1 MSWEVS
7 SMPSKRSFFNRT
19 LFRRNLSHSWPLWGL
34 LSAAGAMVPLYILL
48 ELLNIPR
55 RSLTFPPEEFASALY
70 NAVTLFAPGFT
81 AAYAILCAML
91 VWGYLYNSR
100 SIGLF
105 HALPVD
111 RTCLFVTNTLSGLAM
126 LLIPYAV
133 TGFLGCLLAVCWGFF
148 HLTAV
153 LNTILAV
160 IFLSVTFF
168 GMATLCAML
177 TGNIFALPALYLLLN
192 FLSPLLE
199 SLIFNIAQQFLVGI
213 NSEAFR
219 FNVLSPIVQIYSR
232 FTARYTRFTGEGD
245 PTVSLHGLWV
255 PALYALAGLGMLALA
270 WFLYRKRHSERAGDV
285 VAFRWLRPVFRY
297 GVALLSGLTIGRL
310 LYIFLWESLF
320 QKGSYADV
328 LPLFVCVALGGL
340 LGFYAASMLLEK
352 SRRVFRG
359 SLLGAGIVCAGAA
372 VLCLL
377 VSVDVFGAERRV
389 PDMDEIKSVQLEDR
403 GIVSGPFD
411 PEEDPEQ
418 VEAVRAFH
426 QALVKDRNYI
436 RSYHPDWDHDAGK
449 AFSHYVW
456 LTYELTDGTKLTR
469 QYDLWFTEDRVK
481 TAGTY
486 DNLLEVFYQDPEVRR
501 CDVTIP
507 ENADISSI
515 DVFSNYLEDEVYSI
529 NTNDRDP
536 QDAKTLYTA
545 LQQDAD
551 EGSIPAKNVLV
562 NHGSTRNTDTLLCFN
577 VEYRIPLNPWDG
589 SWTYGYK
596 DVYIHPQMKNTVDAL
611 IELGYLTEENV
622 ERWTEDYKRDRAGY
636 LPETE
641 SVFR

>member
-111 RTCLFVTNTLSGLAM
+111 RTCLFVTNTLSGLTM

-297 GVALLSGLTIGRL
+297 GVALLGGLTIGRL

-622 ERWTEDYKRDRAGY
+622 ERWTEDYERDRAGY

-641 SVFR
+641 SVFQ

>member
-1 MSWEVS
+1 
-7 SMPSKRSFFNRT
+7 MPSKRSFFNRT

-297 GVALLSGLTIGRL
+297 GVALLGGLTIGRL
-310 LYIFLWESLF
+310 LYFFLWENLF
-320 QKGSYADV
+320 QKGSYADI
-328 LPLFVCVALGGL
+328 LPFFVCTALGGL
-340 LGFYAASMLLEK
+340 LGCYAASMLLEK

-359 SLLGAGIVCAGAA
+359 SLPSAAIVCAGAA

-622 ERWTEDYKRDRAGY
+622 ERWTEDYERDRAGY

-641 SVFR
+641 SVFQ

>member
-1 MSWEVS
+1 M
-7 SMPSKRSFFNRT
+7 
-19 LFRRNLSHSWPLWGL
+19 
-34 LSAAGAMVPLYILL
+34 
-48 ELLNIPR
+48 
-55 RSLTFPPEEFASALY
+55 
-70 NAVTLFAPGFT
+70 
-81 AAYAILCAML
+81 
-91 VWGYLYNSR
+91 
-100 SIGLF
+100 
-105 HALPVD
+105 
-111 RTCLFVTNTLSGLAM
+111 
-126 LLIPYAV
+126 
-133 TGFLGCLLAVCWGFF
+133 
-148 HLTAV
+148 
-153 LNTILAV
+153 
-160 IFLSVTFF
+160 
-168 GMATLCAML
+168 
-177 TGNIFALPALYLLLN
+177 
-192 FLSPLLE
+192 
-199 SLIFNIAQQFLVGI
+199 
-213 NSEAFR
+213 
-219 FNVLSPIVQIYSR
+219 
-232 FTARYTRFTGEGD
+232 
-245 PTVSLHGLWV
+245 
-255 PALYALAGLGMLALA
+255 
-270 WFLYRKRHSERAGDV
+270 

-297 GVALLSGLTIGRL
+297 GVALLGGLTIGRL
-310 LYIFLWESLF
+310 LYFFLWENLF
-320 QKGSYADV
+320 QKGSYADI
-328 LPLFVCVALGGL
+328 LPFFVCTALGGL
-340 LGFYAASMLLEK
+340 LGCYAASMLLEK

-359 SLLGAGIVCAGAA
+359 SLPGAGIVCAGAA

>member
-7 SMPSKRSFFNRT
+7 SMPSKKSFFNRT
-19 LFRRNLSHSWPLWGL
+19 LFRKNLSRSWPLWGL
-34 LSAAGAMVPLYILL
+34 LSIAGAMVPLYVLL
-48 ELLNIPR
+48 ELVQAPR
-55 RSLTFPPEEFASALY
+55 GSLDPSPIEFAAALY
-70 NAVTLFAPGFT
+70 QAVTIFAPGFT

-91 VWGYLYNSR
+91 VWGYLYNPR
-100 SIGLF
+100 SVSLF
-105 HALPVD
+105 HSLPVD
-111 RTCLFVTNTLSGLAM
+111 RTCLFVTNALSGLAM
-126 LLIPYAV
+126 IAIPYAV
-133 TGFLGCLLAVCWGFF
+133 TGFLGCLLALCWGF
-148 HLTAV
+148 LDLAAV
-153 LNTILAV
+153 VNTILAV
-160 IFLSVTFF
+160 ILLAVTFF
-168 GMATLCAML
+168 GLATLCAML
-177 TGNIFALPALYLLLN
+177 TGHIFALPALYLLVN

-199 SLIFNIAQQFLVGI
+199 SLIFTMAQQFLVGVD
-213 NSEAFR
+213 SAASR
-219 FNVLSPIVQIYSR
+219 FTALSPIVQIYTS
-232 FTARYTRFTGEGD
+232 FTARFERFTLEGD
-245 PTVSLHGLWV
+245 RTAVLHGLWV
-255 PALYALAGLGMLALA
+255 VALYALAGLAMLALA
-270 WFLYRKRHSERAGDV
+270 WFLYQRRHSERAGDV
-285 VAFRWLRPVFRY
+285 VAFRWMRPVFRY

-377 VSVDVFGAERRV
+377 VSMDVFGAERRV
-389 PDMDEIKSVQLEDR
+389 PEINEIKSVQLEDR
-403 GIVSGPFD
+403 GILSGPFD

-449 AFSHYVW
+449 AVSHYIW

-469 QYDLWFTEDRVK
+469 QYDLWLTEDRVK

-486 DNLLEVFYQDPEVRR
+486 DNLLAAFYQDPEVRR
-501 CDVTIP
+501 CDVTVP
-507 ENADISSI
+507 ENADINSI
-515 DVFSNYLEDEVYSI
+515 DVFSDYMEDGVYSV
-529 NTNDRDP
+529 NTNERNP
-536 QDAKTLYTA
+536 EDAKTLYAA
-545 LQQDAD
+545 LQRDAD
-551 EGSIPAKNVLV
+551 EGNIPAKDVLRNYNSQV
-562 NHGSTRNTDTLLCFN
+562 STLWFQL
-577 VEYRIPLNPWDG
+577 EYRIPLNPWDG

-622 ERWTEDYKRDRAGY
+622 ERWTEDYERDRAGY

-641 SVFR
+641 SVFQ

>member
-1 MSWEVS
+1 
-7 SMPSKRSFFNRT
+7 
-19 LFRRNLSHSWPLWGL
+19 
-34 LSAAGAMVPLYILL
+34 
-48 ELLNIPR
+48 
-55 RSLTFPPEEFASALY
+55 
-70 NAVTLFAPGFT
+70 
-81 AAYAILCAML
+81 
-91 VWGYLYNSR
+91 
-100 SIGLF
+100 
-105 HALPVD
+105 
-111 RTCLFVTNTLSGLAM
+111 
-126 LLIPYAV
+126 
-133 TGFLGCLLAVCWGFF
+133 
-148 HLTAV
+148 
-153 LNTILAV
+153 
-160 IFLSVTFF
+160 
-168 GMATLCAML
+168 MATLCAML

-297 GVALLSGLTIGRL
+297 GVALLGGLTIGRL
-310 LYIFLWESLF
+310 LYFFLWENLF
-320 QKGSYADV
+320 QKGSYADI
-328 LPLFVCVALGGL
+328 LPFFVCTALGGL
-340 LGFYAASMLLEK
+340 LGCYAASMLLEK

-359 SLLGAGIVCAGAA
+359 SLPSAAIVCAGAA

-622 ERWTEDYKRDRAGY
+622 ERWTEDYERDRAGY

-641 SVFR
+641 SVFQ